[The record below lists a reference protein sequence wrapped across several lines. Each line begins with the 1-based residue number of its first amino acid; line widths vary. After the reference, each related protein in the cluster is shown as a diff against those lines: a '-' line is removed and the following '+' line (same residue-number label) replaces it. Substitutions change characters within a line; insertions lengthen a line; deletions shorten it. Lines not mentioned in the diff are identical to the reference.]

1 MELYEFSLLPI
12 SDKGE
17 TLWEN
22 GEFIIS
28 LKEGTLSYS
37 LYSLFG
43 YFVEVNLCNT
53 ENQIIDIRPFKKGEI
68 LDKYLE
74 FIKLD

>member
-12 SDKGE
+12 NDRAN
-17 TLWEN
+17 TLWQN
-22 GEFIIS
+22 GEFIINV
-28 LKEGTLSYS
+28 KENTSSYN

-43 YFVEVNLCNT
+43 YFVEVKLSE

-68 LDKYLE
+68 LDKYLD
-74 FIKLD
+74 FIDLTT